1 MNERLR
7 DLADRLLIFGGLLMA
22 ATGILGEILGWWDE
36 LGLVFTIGGF
46 LAGIVGVVD
55 VHGRA
60 LLALVR
66 PMAGSIDT
74 LHDKQDRMLGN
85 QNDMLGKQDEM
96 LEKQDRTIRELSRIG
111 DLLDER
117 LPG

>member
-7 DLADRLLIFGGLLMA
+7 DLADRLLIVGGLLMA
-22 ATGILGEILGWWDE
+22 ATGILGEILGWWGE

-66 PMAGSIDT
+66 PMAGSIDA
-74 LHDKQDRMLGN
+74 LHDKQDE
-85 QNDMLGKQDEM
+85 MLGKQDEM
-96 LEKQDRTIRELSRIG
+96 LEKQDRTIGELSRIG